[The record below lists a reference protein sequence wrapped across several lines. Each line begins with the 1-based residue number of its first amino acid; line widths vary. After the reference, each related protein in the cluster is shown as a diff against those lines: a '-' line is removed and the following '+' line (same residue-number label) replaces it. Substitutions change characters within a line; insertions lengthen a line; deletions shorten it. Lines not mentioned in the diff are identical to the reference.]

1 MNKKN
6 YYITFLLL
14 ISVLA
19 ASCGNNKYVSKEYIS
34 TNLSNEKIELSKE
47 LFSKL
52 KKDHYIKKFV
62 GEDFNENYIR
72 ALIEKLD
79 ENKFFFTQ
87 PEIDS
92 FMEKSSS
99 YSDSDFD
106 IDEAYVIINL
116 YFKKLVN
123 FTEYQ
128 IRAIEENS
136 FDFDKEEFM
145 DIYYEDNEWAKTSE
159 DLNELWRL
167 QTKNELLVAM
177 IADELSDQPKKDLI
191 KRYTNKI
198 RRIQQQREED
208 IFSLAMNILTNQFDP
223 HSSY

>member
-1 MNKKN
+1 VNKKN
-6 YYITFLLL
+6 YYISFLLL

-19 ASCGNNKYVSKEYIS
+19 SSCGNNKYVSKEYIS
-34 TNLSNEKIELSKE
+34 TNLSNEKIELSEE
-47 LFSKL
+47 LFTKL

-62 GEDFNENYIR
+62 GEDFNKNYIR

-92 FMEKSSS
+92 FIEKSKS
-99 YSDSDFD
+99 YSDSEFD

-167 QTKNELLVAM
+167 QTK
-177 IADELSDQPKKDLI
+177 K
-191 KRYTNKI
+191 
-198 RRIQQQREED
+198 
-208 IFSLAMNILTNQFDP
+208 
-223 HSSY
+223 

>member
-1 MNKKN
+1 M
-6 YYITFLLL
+6 
-14 ISVLA
+14 
-19 ASCGNNKYVSKEYIS
+19 
-34 TNLSNEKIELSKE
+34 EKIELSKE

-198 RRIQQQREED
+198 R
-208 IFSLAMNILTNQFDP
+208 SVK
-223 HSSY
+223 